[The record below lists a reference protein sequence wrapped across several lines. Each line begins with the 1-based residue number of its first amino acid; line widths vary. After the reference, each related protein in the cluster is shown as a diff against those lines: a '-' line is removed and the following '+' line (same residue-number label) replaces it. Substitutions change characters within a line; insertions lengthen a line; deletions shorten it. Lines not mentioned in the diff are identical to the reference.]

1 MKEVAIKG
9 GLNDGSELERDDFGG
24 LSRGRP

>member
-9 GLNDGSELERDDFGG
+9 GLNDGAELERDDFGG